1 MSDYILVTNDD
12 GIHAEGIRSLAAG
25 LEGLGDI
32 KVIAPDR
39 EQSAS
44 SHSITL
50 HQPLRITKHD
60 ENRVSVTGTP
70 TDCVLLAANGVF
82 GGKPRLVISGINH
95 GPNLGDDVTYSGTV
109 AAAMEGF
116 LLGVPSIA
124 VSLAASSGEL
134 HFATAARF
142 ARRVTMK
149 ILEVGAPLGALVNI
163 NVPNLPEEEI
173 AGIRITKLGKRHYI
187 DTVIEKTDP
196 RGKPYFWIG
205 GSPSWQAGK
214 NTDQGAILD
223 RYVSITPLH
232 LDLTDYKAVV
242 EMEGWSL

>member
-1 MSDYILVTNDD
+1 MSGYILLTNDD
-12 GIHAEGIRSLAAG
+12 GIHAEGIRALAEG
-25 LEGLGDI
+25 LEGLGEI

-50 HQPLRITKHD
+50 HQPLRITTLAP
-60 ENRVSVTGTP
+60 NRVSVTGTP
-70 TDCVLLAANGVF
+70 TDCVLLAVNGVF
-82 GGKPRLVISGINH
+82 GDRPRLVISGINH

-134 HFATAARF
+134 HFATAAGY
-142 ARRVTMK
+142 ARRVATK
-149 ILEVGAPLGALVNI
+149 ILESGPPLGALVNI
-163 NVPNLPEEEI
+163 NVPNLPDEEI
-173 AGIRITKLGKRHYI
+173 AGIRVTKLGKRHYV
-187 DTVIEKTDP
+187 DTVVEKTDP
-196 RGKPYFWIG
+196 RGKPYYWIG

>member
-1 MSDYILVTNDD
+1 MSGYILLTNDD
-12 GIHAEGIRSLAAG
+12 GIHAEGIRALAEG
-25 LEGLGDI
+25 LEGLGEI
-32 KVIAPDR
+32 RVIAPDR

-50 HQPLRITKHD
+50 HQPLRIMTLAP
-60 ENRVSVTGTP
+60 NRVSVTGTP
-70 TDCVLLAANGVF
+70 TDCVLLAVNGVF
-82 GGKPRLVISGINH
+82 GDRPRLVISGINH

-134 HFATAARF
+134 HFATAARY
-142 ARRVTMK
+142 ARRVATK
-149 ILEVGAPLGALVNI
+149 ILESGPPLGALVNI
-163 NVPNLPEEEI
+163 NVPNLPDEEI
-173 AGIRITKLGKRHYI
+173 AGIRVTKLGKRHYV
-187 DTVIEKTDP
+187 DTVVEKTDP
-196 RGKPYFWIG
+196 RGKPYYWIG